1 MNYKRLVLKTICKIL
16 PTIILKSDQS
26 IPARSTTSITT
37 KTSMTRKDDQY
48 SLISRLLITMA
59 HDFYMIMNGE
69 KCPIG
74 NMKTYVKAITDAGGD
89 NTIVNQLLK
98 IDATISVKDFKT
110 LLRRIRRTLEAEEQ
124 ELYKNGIRMV
134 IRECLRL

>member
-37 KTSMTRKDDQY
+37 KTSMTREDDQY
-48 SLISRLLITMA
+48 SLISRLLT

-69 KCPIG
+69 KCSIG
-74 NMKTYVKAITDAGGD
+74 NMKTYVKAITDAGN

-98 IDATISVKDFKT
+98 IDA
-110 LLRRIRRTLEAEEQ
+110 
-124 ELYKNGIRMV
+124 MV

>member
-1 MNYKRLVLKTICKIL
+1 
-16 PTIILKSDQS
+16 
-26 IPARSTTSITT
+26 
-37 KTSMTRKDDQY
+37 
-48 SLISRLLITMA
+48 
-59 HDFYMIMNGE
+59 MNGE
-69 KCPIG
+69 KCSIG
-74 NMKTYVKAITDAGGD
+74 NMKTYVKAITDAGN

>member
-1 MNYKRLVLKTICKIL
+1 
-16 PTIILKSDQS
+16 
-26 IPARSTTSITT
+26 
-37 KTSMTRKDDQY
+37 MTRKDDQY
-48 SLISRLLITMA
+48 SLISRLLT

-69 KCPIG
+69 KCSIG
-74 NMKTYVKAITDAGGD
+74 NMKTYVKAITDAGN

>member
-69 KCPIG
+69 KYHIG
-74 NMKTYVKAITDAGGD
+74 NMKTYVKAITDAGN

-98 IDATISVKDFKT
+98 IDA
-110 LLRRIRRTLEAEEQ
+110 
-124 ELYKNGIRMV
+124 MV